1 VPGELTVTVLARR
14 HGATAVAIWASA
26 VEADGR
32 PVDGQASG
40 AVGGTPLP
48 AHRTAGGVPAV
59 WVMTAA
65 PGVAITV
72 TVTADDGRAGSGET
86 IAP

>member
-1 VPGELTVTVLARR
+1 
-14 HGATAVAIWASA
+14 
-26 VEADGR
+26 
-32 PVDGQASG
+32 
-40 AVGGTPLP
+40 VGGTPLP